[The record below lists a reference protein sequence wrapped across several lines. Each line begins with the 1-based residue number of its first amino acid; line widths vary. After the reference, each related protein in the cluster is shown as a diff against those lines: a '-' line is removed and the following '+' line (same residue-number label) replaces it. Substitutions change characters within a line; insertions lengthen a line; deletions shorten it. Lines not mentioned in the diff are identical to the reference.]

1 MSSETKFV
9 TAGIVDDDKI
19 FTYGFKKLTGIKG
32 LFDEILD
39 FSNGQEAI
47 QYLIDPQN
55 SQHLPD
61 VLFVDINMPVMDG
74 WEFNEAF
81 REIKSQLPKAITLY
95 NISSSIDLQDISRAK
110 KNPLVADY
118 LLKPLDEGYLTE
130 IFHHLQHPDEQLK
143 YN

>member
-19 FTYGFKKLTGIKG
+19 FTYGFRKLTGMKG

-39 FSNGQEAI
+39 FSNGLEAI
-47 QYLIDPQN
+47 NYLCDPQN

-74 WEFNEAF
+74 WEFNDAF
-81 REIKSQLPKAITLY
+81 GEIKSRLPKQITIY
-95 NISSSIDLQDISRAK
+95 NISSSVDLRDITRAK

-118 LLKPLDEGYLTE
+118 LLKPLSETYLAQ
-130 IFHHLQHPDEQLK
+130 IFHALQHPGDQLK